1 MNKPFLP
8 PNIQSVDAGEQFA
21 FACHS
26 KISCFTECCRLLDL
40 ALTPYDILRLKNC
53 LGLNSTDFLE
63 RYVIIEQDDDEPLP
77 RLYLT
82 MIDDGNASCV
92 FVTNTGCS
100 VYEDRPGA
108 CRAYPMGRAVK
119 RGENNQ
125 MEQFF
130 VLLHEDHCK
139 GVEEILLQTPLQYS
153 TDQGLDRYNEIND
166 ALVHIFQHDKL
177 RQGMRLTQEQREFFI
192 LALYDLDRFHQEL
205 LAGKILEEPI
215 TEKRKRELE
224 DDEKLLLFAANWLD
238 RKLFQSL

>member
-8 PNIQSVDAGEQFA
+8 QNIQKIDAGEQFA

-40 ALTPYDILRLKNC
+40 ALTPYDVLRLKNG
-53 LGLNSTDFLE
+53 LGLNSTDFLD
-63 RYVIIEQDDDEPLP
+63 RYVIIEQDDNEPLP
-77 RLYLT
+77 RFYLT
-82 MIDDGNASCV
+82 MVDDGNASCV

-100 VYEDRPGA
+100 VYQDRPGA

-125 MEQFF
+125 IEQFF
-130 VLLHEDHCK
+130 VLLHESHCK
-139 GVEEILLQTPLQYS
+139 GFEKAPLQTPLQYS

-177 RQGMRLTQEQREFFI
+177 RQGMRLTPEQRDFFI
-192 LALYDLDRFHQEL
+192 VALYDLDRFRHEL
-205 LAGKILEEPI
+205 LAEIILERPI
-215 TEKRKRELE
+215 TEKQKIELE
-224 DDEKLLLFAANWLD
+224 EDEELLLFAASWID
-238 RKLFQSL
+238 SKLF